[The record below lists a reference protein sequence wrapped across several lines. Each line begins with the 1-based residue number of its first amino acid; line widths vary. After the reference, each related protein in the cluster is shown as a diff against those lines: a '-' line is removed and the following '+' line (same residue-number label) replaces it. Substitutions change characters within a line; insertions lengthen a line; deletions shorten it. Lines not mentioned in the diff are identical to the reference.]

1 MSKSTVN
8 PIGLTVSTLGLCGRG
23 FVNGVILLVVYLV
36 VHLILI
42 DILIIVLIVL
52 ILFRFVQVWKIFFV
66 LFD

>member
-8 PIGLTVSTLGLCGRG
+8 PIGLTVSTLGLSGRG
-23 FVNGVILLVVYLV
+23 IVSGVILLIVYLV
-36 VHLILI
+36 VH
-42 DILIIVLIVL
+42 L